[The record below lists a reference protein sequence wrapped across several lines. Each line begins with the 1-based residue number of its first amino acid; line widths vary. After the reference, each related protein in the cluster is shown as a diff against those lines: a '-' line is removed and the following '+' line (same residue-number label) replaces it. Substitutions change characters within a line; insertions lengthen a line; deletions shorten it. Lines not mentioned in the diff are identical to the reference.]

1 MGIQRFV
8 ALGDSL
14 SEGRGDPGPDGS
26 LVGWARRL
34 NQRLAANGSPTQLAV
49 LASQSAEVG
58 DVLGGQIPHL
68 GPWPLG
74 LVSVTLGVNDA
85 TGQYQARDFA
95 AGVDRL
101 LTEVCRR
108 CDTVLVTT
116 PPDITHVVSLDKEL
130 SVLLRRRLQDVG
142 ARIGAAARRHS
153 AVCLDL
159 WTLPALRREDG
170 WSPDRLH
177 PGPRGHQAIADAFF
191 DLLAD
196 WRGIHAT

>member
-1 MGIQRFV
+1 MRWFV

-34 NQRLAANGSPTQLAV
+34 QQRLADDGSPTQLAV
-49 LASQSAEVG
+49 LASRSAEVG
-58 DVLGGQIPHL
+58 DVLGGQLSHL
-68 GPWPLG
+68 EPGPLA

-85 TGQYQARDFA
+85 TGQYRARDFA

-101 LTEVCRR
+101 LTVVCGR
-108 CDTVLVTT
+108 CDTVLITT
-116 PPDITHVVSLDKEL
+116 PPDITQVVSLDRDL
-130 SVLLRRRLQDVG
+130 SALLRRRLQDAR
-142 ARIGAAARRHS
+142 ARISAAARRHS

-177 PGPRGHQAIADAFF
+177 PGPWGHQAIADAFF

-196 WRGIHAT
+196 RRDLTAT